1 MPAEAAPLGLI
12 LLDGGHARAHFAFS
26 FAASAAALDRPVT
39 LFAANEGI
47 HALCRDWRGLSGAGH
62 DAVLR
67 ARGVAGFESLRD
79 ATVELGV
86 RLLACEAA
94 LKGEAIA
101 PSRLVETVE
110 VAGIA
115 RFLAD
120 LSGSQIVSF

>member
-1 MPAEAAPLGLI
+1 MPSEGPLGLI

-39 LFAANEGI
+39 LFAANAGI
-47 HALCRDWRGLSGAGH
+47 HALCRDWRGLSGDDH

-67 ARGVAGFESLRD
+67 ARGVAGFESLRSAAVD
-79 ATVELGV
+79 LGV

-94 LKGEAIA
+94 LKGEAVE
-101 PSRLVETVE
+101 PSRLLEAVE
-110 VAGIA
+110 VAGIT

-120 LSGSQIVSF
+120 LAGAQIVSF